1 MISKSMMY
9 KGKVGLFGS
18 IDRSSNYVSAYV
30 FVFLEILLTALS
42 VLLYFT
48 VPELRATTTFMAFSV
63 ILLTASIVELS
74 VVKRKDGSDDMLKWV
89 LGISFVVSAITT
101 TSTMGVSGSILFI
114 LPMLLSVQYCSL
126 FYSVFMSVIT
136 VMGSFVPLLLTSFLD
151 YYDLNVIKIKT
162 GSVVNISTT
171 LEAALRPEI
180 IDEAGTKVN
189 EMLAIFLPA
198 ILFVIII
205 AVVTC
210 IITHTL
216 RKNILEQY
224 RQFQNTRE

>member
-1 MISKSMMY
+1 MISESMMQ
-9 KGKVGLFGS
+9 KGKVGLFAG
-18 IDRSSNYVSAYV
+18 IDRSSNYVSAYM
-30 FVFLEILLTALS
+30 FVFLEMLLTALS

-63 ILLTASIVELS
+63 VLLIASLVELAI
-74 VVKRKDGSDDMLKWV
+74 VKRKDGSDQMLKWM
-89 LGISFVVSAITT
+89 LGISFVISAITT

-136 VMGSFVPLLLTSFLD
+136 VMGTFVPLLLTSFLTF
-151 YYDLNVIKIKT
+151 YDLNVIIMKP
-162 GSVVNISTT
+162 GSVITIDTT
-171 LEAALRPEI
+171 LEAALKPEL

-189 EMLAIFLPA
+189 ELLAVFLPA

-205 AVVTC
+205 AVLTC
-210 IITHTL
+210 IITHTY

>member
-9 KGKVGLFGS
+9 KGKVGLFS
-18 IDRSSNYVSAYV
+18 AIDRSSNYVSAYM
-30 FVFLEILLTALS
+30 FVFLEMLLTALS

-48 VPELRATTTFMAFSV
+48 VPELRATTTFMAFSAV
-63 ILLTASIVELS
+63 LLIASLVELAI
-74 VVKRKDGSDDMLKWV
+74 VKRKDGSDQMLKWM
-89 LGISFVVSAITT
+89 LGISFVISAITT

-136 VMGSFVPLLLTSFLD
+136 VMGTFVPLLLTSFLTF
-151 YYDLNVIKIKT
+151 YDLNVIIMKP
-162 GSVVNISTT
+162 GSVITIDTT
-171 LEAALRPEI
+171 LEAALKPEL

-189 EMLAIFLPA
+189 ELLAVFLPA

-205 AVVTC
+205 AVLTC
-210 IITHTL
+210 IITHTY

>member
-9 KGKVGLFGS
+9 KGKVGLFGA
-18 IDRSSNYVSAYV
+18 IDRSSNYVSVYM
-30 FVFLEILLTALS
+30 FVFLEMLLTALS

-48 VPELRATTTFMAFSV
+48 VPELRATTTFMAFSAV
-63 ILLTASIVELS
+63 LLIASLVELAI
-74 VVKRKDGSDDMLKWV
+74 VKRKDGSDQMLKWM

-101 TSTMGVSGSILFI
+101 TSTMGVSGSLLFI

-136 VMGSFVPLLLTSFLD
+136 VMGSFVPLLLTSFLSF
-151 YYDLNVIKIKT
+151 YDLNVIIMKPGSLIKID
-162 GSVVNISTT
+162 TT
-171 LEAALRPEI
+171 LEAALKPEF

-189 EMLAIFLPA
+189 ELLAVFLPA

-205 AVVTC
+205 AVLTC
-210 IITHTL
+210 IITHTY

-224 RQFQNTRE
+224 RLFQNTRE

>member
-9 KGKVGLFGS
+9 KGKVGLFGA
-18 IDRSSNYVSAYV
+18 IDRSANYVSAYM
-30 FVFLEILLTALS
+30 FVFLEILLTAIS

-63 ILLTASIVELS
+63 VLLIASLVELAI
-74 VVKRKDGSDDMLKWV
+74 VKRKDGSDQMLKWV
-89 LGISFVVSAITT
+89 LGISLVISAITT

-136 VMGSFVPLLLTSFLD
+136 VMGTFVPLLLTSFLSF
-151 YYDLNVIKIKT
+151 YDLNVIIMKP
-162 GSVVNISTT
+162 GSVINIDTT
-171 LEAALRPEI
+171 LEAALKPEF

-189 EMLAIFLPA
+189 ELLAVFLPA

-205 AVVTC
+205 AVLTC
-210 IITHTL
+210 IITHTY

>member
-30 FVFLEILLTALS
+30 LVFLEILLTALS

-63 ILLTASIVELS
+63 ILLTISIVELS

-89 LGISFVVSAITT
+89 LGISFVVSAIAT

>member
-1 MISKSMMY
+1 MMQ
-9 KGKVGLFGS
+9 KGKVGLFAG
-18 IDRSSNYVSAYV
+18 IDRSSNYVSAYM
-30 FVFLEILLTALS
+30 FVFLEMLLTALS

-48 VPELRATTTFMAFSV
+48 VPELRATSTFMAFSV
-63 ILLTASIVELS
+63 ALLIASLVELAI
-74 VVKRKDGSDDMLKWV
+74 VKRKDGSDQMLKWM
-89 LGISFVVSAITT
+89 LGISFVISAITT

-136 VMGSFVPLLLTSFLD
+136 VMGTFVPLLLTSFLTF
-151 YYDLNVIKIKT
+151 YDLNVIIMKP
-162 GSVVNISTT
+162 GSVITIDTT
-171 LEAALRPEI
+171 LEAALKPEL

-189 EMLAIFLPA
+189 ELLAVFLPA

-205 AVVTC
+205 AVLTC
-210 IITHTL
+210 IITHTY

>member
-9 KGKVGLFGS
+9 KGKVGLFGG
-18 IDRSSNYVSAYV
+18 IDRSSNYVSAYM
-30 FVFLEILLTALS
+30 FVFLEMLLTALS

-63 ILLTASIVELS
+63 VLLIASLVELAI
-74 VVKRKDGSDDMLKWV
+74 VKRKDGSDQMLKWM

-136 VMGSFVPLLLTSFLD
+136 VMGTFVPLLLTSFLSF
-151 YYDLNVIKIKT
+151 YDLNVIIMKP
-162 GSVVNISTT
+162 GSVITIDTT
-171 LEAALRPEI
+171 LEAALKPEL

-189 EMLAIFLPA
+189 ELVAVFLPA

-205 AVVTC
+205 AVLTC
-210 IITHTL
+210 IITHTY

>member
-1 MISKSMMY
+1 MMY
-9 KGKVGLFGS
+9 KGKVGLFAA
-18 IDRSSNYVSAYV
+18 IDRSSNYVSAYM
-30 FVFLEILLTALS
+30 FVFLEMLLTALS

-48 VPELRATTTFMAFSV
+48 VPELRATTTFMAFSAV
-63 ILLTASIVELS
+63 LLIASLVELAI
-74 VVKRKDGSDDMLKWV
+74 VKRKDGSDQMLKWM
-89 LGISFVVSAITT
+89 LGISFVISAITT

-136 VMGSFVPLLLTSFLD
+136 VMGTFVPLLLTSFLTF
-151 YYDLNVIKIKT
+151 YDLNVIIMKP
-162 GSVVNISTT
+162 GSVITIDTT
-171 LEAALRPEI
+171 LEAALKPEL

-189 EMLAIFLPA
+189 ELLAVFLPA

-205 AVVTC
+205 AVLTC
-210 IITHTL
+210 IITHTY